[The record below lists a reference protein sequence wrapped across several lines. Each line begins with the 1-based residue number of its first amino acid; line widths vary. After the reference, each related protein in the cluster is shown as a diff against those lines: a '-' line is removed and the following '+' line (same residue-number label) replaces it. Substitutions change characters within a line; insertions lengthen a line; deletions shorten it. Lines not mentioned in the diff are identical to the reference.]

1 MGLEILVSRNDPPPL
16 SALLERLA
24 VMGMPAAIVMV
35 DNILQAPG
43 SPAPTAWRDVRL
55 KTPMGTVTLVQRDGG
70 IGVVV
75 FGNASVQLQ
84 EAQRRVGA
92 AVAEV

>member
-1 MGLEILVSRNDPPPL
+1 MGLEILVSRNGPPPL

-24 VMGMPAAIVMV
+24 ATGMPTVIVMV
-35 DNILQAPG
+35 DNILQVPG
-43 SPAPTAWRDVRL
+43 APAPTVWQDVRL

-75 FGNASVQLQ
+75 FGNASAQLQ
-84 EAQRRVGA
+84 EAHRRVGA